1 MGAVYKLRARTYFH
15 SPSAYMLIFISIIYI
30 AIFGTIVTTNVA
42 ELSPEQAEVAGPIAL
57 ANVFG
62 IILTLLI
69 MSSASYQFG
78 FEFLDM
84 KKSVLL
90 RRIGASKVNK
100 SAVVG
105 SFILWALTVLF
116 IVVIFV
122 FSLIAIFSTASG
134 LLPNFNW
141 EDVNW
146 LALFVAIIIGALGS
160 YTVAFFFVA
169 VSNDTDTYNICSTL
183 YFFAATA
190 LGGLFGGGA
199 HWMYIIGHLTPIGWT
214 ADLIQ
219 GAMNGDQIFHFGG
232 YQTLVAPGTKYIEW
246 GLSQAGG
253 APYLYNVA
261 AWRATM
267 DLIAPLIIVILAGG
281 VALKKFKWD

>member
-1 MGAVYKLRARTYFH
+1 MWAVYKLRARTYFH
-15 SPSAYMLIFISIIYI
+15 SPSAYMLIFIALIYL
-30 AIFGTIVTTNVA
+30 AIFGTIVGTNFGDD
-42 ELSPEQAEVAGPIAL
+42 PIMGPVAL

-100 SAVVG
+100 SVVVG
-105 SFILWALTVLF
+105 SFILWALTVLM
-116 IVVIFV
+116 IVVVFV
-122 FSLIAIFSTASG
+122 FFLIAIFSSASG
-134 LLPNFNW
+134 LLPKFNW
-141 EDVNW
+141 KTVNYFG
-146 LALFVAIIIGALGS
+146 LFVAIIIGAIGS
-160 YTVAFFFVA
+160 YVIAFFFVA
-169 VSNDTDTYNICSTL
+169 LSNDTDTYNICTTL
-183 YFFAATA
+183 FFFASTA

-219 GAMNGDQIFHFGG
+219 GAMNGDAIFHLGG
-232 YQTLVAPGTKYIEW
+232 YVPNMMGAGSFTEW
-246 GLSQAGG
+246 GV
-253 APYLYNVA
+253 LYNENTGA
-261 AWRATM
+261 ATYIVSWRATM
-267 DLIAPLIIVILAGG
+267 DLIAPLIIAILAGG